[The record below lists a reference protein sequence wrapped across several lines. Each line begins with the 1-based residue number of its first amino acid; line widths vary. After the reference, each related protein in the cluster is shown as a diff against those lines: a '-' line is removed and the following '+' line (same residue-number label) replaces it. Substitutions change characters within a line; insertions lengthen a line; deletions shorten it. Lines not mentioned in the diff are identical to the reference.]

1 MKHIVSI
8 SLGSSK
14 RNHRSIETIAGETF
28 AISRIGTD
36 GNKGEAKRLIRL
48 MDGSV
53 DVFGLGGTDL
63 YIYAGGKRYTFRET
77 AAIAAVA
84 LKTPVVDGSGIK
96 NTLERRVIRYLADSG
111 LVQFR
116 DKSVLLVCAV
126 DRFGM
131 AETLVEKGSRVVFGD
146 LMFGL
151 GIPIAISSLSGLA
164 NWARVLAPIVTK
176 LPIHMF
182 YPVGLQQQ
190 KNKPRFQRYF
200 QDADII
206 AGDFHYIRRNMPDTL
221 NNKTVITNTV
231 TASDIELL
239 RERGAAMLV
248 TTTPDMGGRS
258 YGTNILEGVLVAL
271 SGKMPGSLPAQE
283 YETILDEIN
292 IKPRVERL
300 LH

>member
-1 MKHIVSI
+1 MKHIISI

-14 RNHRSIETIAGETF
+14 RNHQSFASIAGETF

-36 GNKGEAKRLIRL
+36 GNKEEAKRLIQV

-77 AAIAAVA
+77 AGIAAAA
-84 LKTPVVDGSGIK
+84 LQTPVVDGSGIK
-96 NTLERRVIRYLADSG
+96 NTLERRVIRYLADNG

-116 DKSVLLVCAV
+116 DKSVLLVCAM

-131 AETLVEKGSRVVFGD
+131 AETLVEQGAYVVFGD

-151 GIPIAISSLSGLA
+151 GLPIAIKTLPGLA
-164 NWARVLAPIVTK
+164 NWARVVAPIVTK
-176 LPIHMF
+176 LPIDIF
-182 YPVGLQQQ
+182 YPVGLRQQE
-190 KNKPRFQRYF
+190 NKPRFQNYF
-200 QDADII
+200 QSADII

-221 NNKTVITNTV
+221 NNKIVITNTV
-231 TASDIELL
+231 TAQDIELL
-239 RERGAAMLV
+239 RERGVTMLV

-258 YGTNILEGVLVAL
+258 YGTNILEGILVAL
-271 SGKMPGSLPAQE
+271 SGKPPGTLSVQE
-283 YETILDEIN
+283 YENILDKIN
-292 IKPRVERL
+292 IKPRVETL